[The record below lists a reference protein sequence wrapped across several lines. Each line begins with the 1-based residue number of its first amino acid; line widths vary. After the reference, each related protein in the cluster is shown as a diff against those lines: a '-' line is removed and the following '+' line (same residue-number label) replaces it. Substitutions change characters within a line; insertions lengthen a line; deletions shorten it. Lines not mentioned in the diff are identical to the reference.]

1 MALSFQPP
9 AQDRALPTPAMDA
22 PTVGPSAA
30 SPFGGNLLNMQGA
43 LGNQELLALSG
54 VGAAVAPGEQGLM
67 DPAPIPEGSN
77 AKILDIDFEAQRLD
91 YTCGPT
97 SAHNALSAR
106 MENAPTQE
114 ELAERLHTHEHGGT
128 NWIGEITEVMN
139 SYLEGDPYVTTE
151 MPQDPPTPETTERLW
166 KDIVTSID
174 NNYPVVA
181 NIWAPPGVAH
191 QPPGYPEE
199 LIKHYFTVTGY
210 NPDTSEVHIADS
222 ANFERTDPSYRHQ
235 YWLPLQHLAALIP
248 PKGYSSYRPPPEQ
261 TGGPTQ
267 GPTPDQTTGPAQGP
281 TTEPTPEQTTGPEP
295 TQQALDDTAQRVMAA
310 VPEEMSEHAGAAVP
324 AILRQCEALGITDPN
339 QIAYILATAQHE
351 SRFGTPMYE
360 RSQSLVEDRNP
371 FSQNPDGSWTGRNH
385 LTGQQMTAGS
395 FEQLETEYW
404 DACYGGMLGNQP
416 GTTDAARYRGRG
428 YVQLTGRTNYERM
441 TNSLN
446 EAGFS
451 YTIDGVTYGGQDNP
465 PIDLLA
471 NPEHVNKVP
480 DLAARILV
488 SGMSAGSFTG
498 RKLDD
503 SINEN
508 GVDFTEARRIVNG
521 DVERNG
527 ALVGGY
533 AQSYADRLRA
543 GNS

>member
-9 AQDRALPTPAMDA
+9 AQDRVLPSPAMDA
-22 PTVGPSAA
+22 PNAGPVV
-30 SPFGGNLLNMQGA
+30 SPFGGNMANLQGA
-43 LGNQELLALSG
+43 LGNQELLARFG
-54 VGAAVAPGEQGLM
+54 VGMAPAFAAPGEQGLM

-77 AKILDIDFEAQRLD
+77 AKVLDIDFEAQRLD

-106 MENAPTQE
+106 MENAPSQE
-114 ELAERLHTHEHGGT
+114 VLADQLRTHEHGGT

-151 MPQDPPTPETTERLW
+151 LSQDPPSPESTERLW

-181 NIWAPPGVAH
+181 NIWAPPGVEH
-191 QPPGYPEE
+191 QPPGYPDE

-222 ANFERTDPSYRHQ
+222 ANFQHVDPNYRHQ

-248 PKGYSSYRPPPEQ
+248 PKGYSSYRPPEQ
-261 TGGPTQ
+261 AQGPTTDPTQ
-267 GPTPDQTTGPAQGP
+267 GPTADQR
-281 TTEPTPEQTTGPEP
+281 TGPEP
-295 TQQALDDTAQRVMAA
+295 TRQALDDAAQRVMAA
-310 VPEEMSEHAGAAVP
+310 VPEEMAEHASAAVP
-324 AILRQCEALGITDPN
+324 AILRQCEALNVTDPN

-351 SRFGTPMYE
+351 SRFGTPLYE

-371 FSQNPDGSWTGRNH
+371 FGQNPDGSWTGLNH
-385 LTGQQMTAGS
+385 LTGQQMTAAT

-404 DACYGGMLGNQP
+404 DACYGGMLGNEP

-428 YVQLTGRTNYERM
+428 YVQLTGRSNYERM
-441 TNSLN
+441 TSSLN

-451 YTIDGVTYGGQDNP
+451 YTIDGVTYGGQGNP
-465 PIDLLA
+465 PIDLLS
-471 NPEHVNKVP
+471 NPEHVNQVP
-480 DLAARILV
+480 DLAARVLV

-503 SINEN
+503 SINES
-508 GVDFTEARRIVNG
+508 GVDFTDARRIVNG
-521 DVERNG
+521 DVAQNG

-543 GNS
+543 EGNA